1 MKVVV
6 KSFLSAF
13 LLIGLLAV
21 AIKAEAKPKSET
33 VTIKTSAICGSCK
46 NRIEKVLKATAG
58 VEEAVLNVNNKKVKV
73 KYDPSQITADQI
85 RQVIAKTG
93 YDADDVKKDEAAFN
107 KLPTCCQRPMEGD
120 HE

>member
-1 MKVVV
+1 MKNHA
-6 KSFLSAF
+6 KTFLSAI
-13 LLIGLLAV
+13 LLITIMAV
-21 AIKAEAKPKSET
+21 SIKAEAKPKSET

-85 RQVIAKTG
+85 RQVISKTG

-107 KLPTCCQRPMEGD
+107 KLPACCQRPMEGD
-120 HE
+120 HD